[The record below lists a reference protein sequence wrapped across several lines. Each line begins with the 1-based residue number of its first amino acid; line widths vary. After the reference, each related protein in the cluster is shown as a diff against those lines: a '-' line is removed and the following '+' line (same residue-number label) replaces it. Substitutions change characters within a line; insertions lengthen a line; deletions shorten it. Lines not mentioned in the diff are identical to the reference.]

1 MIGGWKDDHET
12 LPILKQRARSPDY
25 WTVQKA
31 TLQELAR
38 GWKDD
43 PETLAILRDRA
54 QNHRDPILRD
64 FAQQKLAEVER
75 Q

>member
-1 MIGGWKDDHET
+1 MDC
-12 LPILKQRARSPDY
+12 A
-25 WTVQKA
+25 KA